1 MSDCRTHF
9 ITLATVKEI
18 TPIGR
23 NVDDRKL
30 KPTFN
35 VAHDVLR
42 KILGITM
49 YDDFIVKIEGATL
62 NVDEQALIDDFICPF
77 LSWETYHRAIPDL
90 HSSVT
95 KTGIHTKSGDE
106 YDSIPADTI
115 KIKSNQAQ
123 SISKDYQDML
133 IRHLEVDDNDKFP
146 LFDNVTI
153 EDQRVRRTYK
163 AGIATGNTRRF
174 RTNLDQFNER
184 EL

>member
-1 MSDCRTHF
+1 MSDCRTYF
-9 ITLATVKEI
+9 ITLSTVKEI

-49 YDDFIVKIEGATL
+49 YKDFVVKIEADTL
-62 NVDEQALIDDFICPF
+62 SVDEQDLIDDFICPY

-123 SISKDYQDML
+123 SISKDYQETL
-133 IRHLEVDDNDKFP
+133 IRHLQLDDNDKFP
-146 LFDNVTI
+146 LYDDTTR
-153 EDQRVRRTYK
+153 EDQRITRTYR
-163 AGIATGNTRRF
+163 GIALRESSRF
-174 RTNLDQFNER
+174 RTDLDQFNEK